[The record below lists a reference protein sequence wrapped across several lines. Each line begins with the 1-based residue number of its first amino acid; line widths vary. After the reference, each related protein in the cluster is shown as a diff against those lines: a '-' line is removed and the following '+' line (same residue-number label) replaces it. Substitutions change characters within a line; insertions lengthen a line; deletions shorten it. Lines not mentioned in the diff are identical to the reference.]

1 MQQQTQRA
9 FYCVAAPAE
18 HMGINLRG
26 FHIAMA
32 ELFLHSADIGT
43 GFKQV
48 GGDKFIWNEFEQPQA
63 GPQGKL
69 QGCSF

>member
-9 FYCVAAPAE
+9 FDGIAAPAE

-32 ELFLHSADIGT
+32 ELFLHGTNIGT
-43 GFKQV
+43 GF
-48 GGDKFIWNEFEQPQA
+48 
-63 GPQGKL
+63 
-69 QGCSF
+69 